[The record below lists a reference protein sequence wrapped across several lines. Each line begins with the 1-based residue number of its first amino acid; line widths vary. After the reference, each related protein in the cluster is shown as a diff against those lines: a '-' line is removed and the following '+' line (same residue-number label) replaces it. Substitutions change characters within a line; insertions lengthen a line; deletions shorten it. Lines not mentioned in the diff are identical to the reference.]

1 MWKIMNLMLK
11 ARTVAI
17 YTDIKN
23 GNPSIETLTNK
34 QSKITFFQQL
44 NISAAA
50 ILMSKSLW
58 LGKTFLTLYSRH
70 NPKVWRTAVNMYPLL
85 LTWIN
90 TSNRLIITIL
100 TKWLEETIIFL
111 TMFYLTHLTMQTD
124 RKHKVSNNCCLYC
137 HVNFTVSNC
146 QWTFIS
152 TLPYVLSIAFQ
163 NRNIH
168 SFTPTII

>member
-1 MWKIMNLMLK
+1 MNLIFK
-11 ARTVAI
+11 TKTTARKTLRRNQI
-17 YTDIKN
+17 PLIDFFTIK
-23 GNPSIETLTNK
+23 P
-34 QSKITFFQQL
+34 SKITFLQQV

-100 TKWLEETIIFL
+100 TKWLEEIIIFPA
-111 TMFYLTHLTMQTD
+111 MFYLTYLTMQTD

-152 TLPYVLSIAFQ
+152 TLPYVLSIAIQ